1 MHRPVARQAGTGV
14 DDAQVRGPRIRGDRH
29 RAQLL
34 GRKRARMRV
43 SGVEETSNRRVIKMK
58 SNRTVSQMK
67 DSSPIDD
74 RMLDAMIGQI
84 RPRIARAMKI
94 LRRSEVPTPSARS
107 ALRWRRIQFLF
118 SCRVIA

>member
-1 MHRPVARQAGTGV
+1 
-14 DDAQVRGPRIRGDRH
+14 
-29 RAQLL
+29 
-34 GRKRARMRV
+34 MRV

-74 RMLDAMIGQI
+74 RMLDAMIGQA

-94 LRRSEVPTPSARS
+94 LRRPQARVGVIPSPLGKLLVAESDRGLAAVHFFFLSVGDRTPTP
-107 ALRWRRIQFLF
+107 LRLKFYLIP
-118 SCRVIA
+118 IN